1 MSEKDKSESNSE
13 SKNKSHKEESENN
26 EEEEEEEENE
36 EKKENKEKKS
46 NKEKNSNIEK
56 KSKKSSKSKKE
67 NKENKE
73 TNETKEKKEN
83 PESPEVYEK
92 AAEDLKKAM
101 EGFGT
106 DEEKLILTVTSH
118 KTQERLKIKKIYE
131 EKYNKKL
138 IDDLKSEL
146 GGKFEDAMIALFKE
160 PVEYDCECLHEA
172 MQGAGT
178 DENCLIEIL
187 SSRPN
192 WLIEKIKKKYNDMYK
207 VELVKDIKEDTS
219 GDFKKIFKGILRC
232 QRSETKEINKENCAK
247 IAKELN
253 DIKETGW
260 VVDNEDNAFYKYI
273 INSSPKELSA
283 VAREF
288 YKLSGKTII
297 EGIDTNFKGDAKD
310 LLKSILYSLVS
321 PSEYFAT
328 RIKKAIEGFG
338 TDNKSLIRI
347 LITRSDVDMD
357 IIKKYY
363 KQLYKKDMIEEIK
376 SDISGDYQKLMIE
389 LIK

>member
-260 VVDNEDNAFYKYI
+260 VVDNEDNVFYKYI

-297 EGIDTNFKGDAKD
+297 EEIKELKKLYYGNNIKESVKFIK
-310 LLKSILYSLVS
+310 KSIL
-321 PSEYFAT
+321 
-328 RIKKAIEGFG
+328 KKK
-338 TDNKSLIRI
+338 T
-347 LITRSDVDMD
+347 
-357 IIKKYY
+357 KK
-363 KQLYKKDMIEEIK
+363 
-376 SDISGDYQKLMIE
+376 
-389 LIK
+389 

>member
-1 MSEKDKSESNSE
+1 MATPQQDADALRKAMKGFGCD
-13 SKNKSHKEESENN
+13 
-26 EEEEEEEENE
+26 
-36 EKKENKEKKS
+36 
-46 NKEKNSNIEK
+46 
-56 KSKKSSKSKKE
+56 
-67 NKENKE
+67 
-73 TNETKEKKEN
+73 
-83 PESPEVYEK
+83 EK
-92 AAEDLKKAM
+92 AIIAVCTGRTNAQRLEIVKAYKASYGRDLLA
-101 EGFGT
+101 
-106 DEEKLILTVTSH
+106 
-118 KTQERLKIKKIYE
+118 
-131 EKYNKKL
+131 
-138 IDDLKSEL
+138 DLKSEL
-146 GGKFEDAMIALFKE
+146 HGKFEDAMIALFKE

-260 VVDNEDNAFYKYI
+260 VVDNEDNVFYKYI

-347 LITRSDVDMD
+347 LITRSDVDMN

-363 KQLYKKDMIEEIK
+363 KQLYNKDMIEEIK